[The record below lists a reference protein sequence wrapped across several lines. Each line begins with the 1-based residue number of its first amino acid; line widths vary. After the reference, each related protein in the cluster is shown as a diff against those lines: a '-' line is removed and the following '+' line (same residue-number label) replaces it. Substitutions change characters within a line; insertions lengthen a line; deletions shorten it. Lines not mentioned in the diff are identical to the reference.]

1 MDFIRFALPFFL
13 SPPKTRGREL
23 CEPLLQWLE
32 HHSPGIAP
40 VLVSSWQCGNT
51 GVSPSGGWAGD
62 TLLLVASPYL
72 ALQHSVRPLPAK
84 QHFQLA
90 GERRGLCSRFS
101 SSTAGINL
109 TDCSGCSHISLC
121 KGNVQHPAQECCR
134 IKPPALPG
142 CFCLVTFYQST
153 FCCEHRVLTLQ
164 GPCKDSNKM
173 WDVWMLWSFTSM
185 MLISTITVK
194 GFCKRGETVNDY
206 RDQEAMH

>member
-1 MDFIRFALPFFL
+1 MDFIRFALPFSFF
-13 SPPKTRGREL
+13 SPQNKRQRAVQAIAAVTWTSFTRHRSSSCEL
-23 CEPLLQWLE
+23 M
-32 HHSPGIAP
+32 
-40 VLVSSWQCGNT
+40 QCGNT

-185 MLISTITVK
+185 MLISTITVE